1 MIRETIPKLGPTTE
15 KQKVTLSVNRPNER
29 IFEEF
34 ICCVQKSCFFLL
46 WYHIFIV
53 FNCVS

>member
-34 ICCVQKSCFFLL
+34 ICCVQKSCFFFTMVS
-46 WYHIFIV
+46 YFY
-53 FNCVS
+53 CV